1 MIRRPPRSTLFPY
14 TTLFRSNT
22 AYVQALARAGLVP
35 LIVPPIL
42 DPDAACAALD
52 RVQGLVLT
60 GGEDVD
66 PAHYHAVPHAKLG
79 DTDAARDA
87 VELALI
93 AGARRRRL
101 PILAIC
107 RGIQVLNVA
116 LGGTLYQD
124 LATERPGKID
134 RSDTAARHGLAVES
148 GSVLHRPIAT
158 VATTVNTRHHQAIRD
173 LAPGLRATAWA
184 ERSEERRVGKECR
197 SRWSPYH

>member
-66 PAHYHAVPHAKLG
+66 PAHYHAAPHPKLG

-124 LATERPGKID
+124 LATERPGD
-134 RSDTAARHGLAVES
+134 RKS
-148 GSVLHRPIAT
+148 
-158 VATTVNTRHHQAIRD
+158 TRLNSSH
-173 LAPGLRATAWA
+173 L
-184 ERSEERRVGKECR
+184 
-197 SRWSPYH
+197 